1 MNIAIIGDTHFGARN
16 DNVNFSE
23 YFYKFYE
30 EQFFPYLKENNI
42 KHCIHLGDIMDR
54 RKYVSYRTVKEF
66 REKFIQPFIDLKV
79 ELHVLVGNHDT
90 YFKNTNEVN
99 SVTELI
105 GNRYKNVKIYP
116 EAKEAT
122 FDDLSVLFLP
132 WINSSNH
139 ASTMKT
145 IEQSRADMC
154 MGHLEIAGFEMMKG
168 IKNEHGYDKSL
179 FAKFDSVF
187 SGHFHHKSDD
197 GQIYYLGSPYEF
209 YWNDCD
215 DKKGFHI
222 FDTKTRT
229 LERIINPRTI
239 HKKIYYDDTNKNYEN
254 HDITQYKDNYVKLIV
269 VNKKD
274 LYQFDRFTERLLK
287 ADSHEVKII
296 EDFSDLDANSV
307 SDDIVENTQ
316 DTMTILSKYVEELD
330 TTLDKPRLINIQR
343 QLYTEA
349 QDLEI

>member
-1 MNIAIIGDTHFGARN
+1 
-16 DNVNFSE
+16 
-23 YFYKFYE
+23 
-30 EQFFPYLKENNI
+30 
-42 KHCIHLGDIMDR
+42 
-54 RKYVSYRTVKEF
+54 
-66 REKFIQPFIDLKV
+66 
-79 ELHVLVGNHDT
+79 
-90 YFKNTNEVN
+90 
-99 SVTELI
+99 
-105 GNRYKNVKIYP
+105 
-116 EAKEAT
+116 
-122 FDDLSVLFLP
+122 
-132 WINSSNH
+132 
-139 ASTMKT
+139 
-145 IEQSRADMC
+145 
-154 MGHLEIAGFEMMKG
+154 MKG
-168 IKNEHGYDKSL
+168 MKNEHGYNKSI
-179 FAKFDSVF
+179 FTKFDSVF

-274 LYQFDRFTERLLK
+274 LYQFDRFTEKLLK